1 MNCEETQN
9 LIHAYIDAEL
19 DLVRSLE
26 LERHLRDCPMCST
39 GHENV
44 QIIRGAVRGLYYQPP
59 AHLQKRITTAI
70 RKEAKTE
77 RKNVR
82 SERRARVWLWRPV
95 YVAASMAFIAILSWS
110 AIRLLSVRSEDELL
124 SREVIASH
132 VRSLMAEHLSDVMS
146 SDRHT
151 VKPWFNGKLD
161 FSPPVQDLAEENF
174 PLVGGRL
181 DYLNNRP
188 VAALVYQRR
197 QHYINLFIWPSTGG
211 SDASSQLS
219 AQGYN
224 VVHWNNGGMTCW
236 AVSDLDKQELEEFSD
251 LIRSRLAKE
260 N

>member
-1 MNCEETQN
+1 MNCEETQS
-9 LIHAYIDAEL
+9 LIHPYIDAEL

-26 LERHLRDCPMCST
+26 LERHLRDCPVCST
-39 GHENV
+39 GHENL
-44 QIIRGAVRGLYYQPP
+44 QMLRGAVRALYHQPP
-59 AHLQKRITTAI
+59 AHLQKRITTAL
-70 RKEAKTE
+70 RKEARSSHMNIGSE
-77 RKNVR
+77 RKF
-82 SERRARVWLWRPV
+82 SLWSWRPA
-95 YVAASMAFIAILSWS
+95 YVAASLAFTAIISWS
-110 AIRLLSVRSEDELL
+110 AVRLLSIRSENDLL
-124 SREVIASH
+124 AREVIASH
-132 VRSLMAEHLSDVMS
+132 VRSLMADHLADVMS

-161 FSPPVQDLAEENF
+161 FSPPVQDLAEEGF

-211 SDASSQLS
+211 SDASSELS

-224 VVHWNNGGMTCW
+224 VVHWNTGEMTCW
-236 AVSDLDKQELEEFSD
+236 AVSDLNKRELEEFSG
-251 LIRSRLAKE
+251 LMRSWFSNE